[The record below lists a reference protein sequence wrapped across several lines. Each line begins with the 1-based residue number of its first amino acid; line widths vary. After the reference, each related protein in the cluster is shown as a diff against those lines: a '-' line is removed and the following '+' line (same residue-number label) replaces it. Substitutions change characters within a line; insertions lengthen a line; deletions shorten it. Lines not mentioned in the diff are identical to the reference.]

1 MSVSSFSQTS
11 LPIKT
16 KYQGQNAV
24 IISEAQ
30 MDSIS
35 MTYMRYR
42 LSLSK
47 NKAMQIKLE
56 LTAAELDKSQVSIDY
71 YKSDNQR
78 LELLNSNLKNQLQTK
93 DDLHAIEISK
103 YKTKAKG
110 KFNSFLL
117 GTGVGALLV
126 AVLVVI

>member
-16 KYQGQNAV
+16 KYQRQNAV

-35 MTYMRYR
+35 LTYMRYK

-47 NKAMQIKLE
+47 NTALKIQLE
-56 LTAAELDKSQVSIDY
+56 LTASKLSKSQLETNF
-71 YKSDNQR
+71 YKKDNQQ
-78 LELLNSNLKNQLQTK
+78 LELLNSNLRNQIETKNELY
-93 DDLHAIEISK
+93 DIEISK
-103 YKTKAKG
+103 YKAKAKN

-117 GTGVGALLV
+117 GISFGALISTL
-126 AVLVVI
+126 LITL